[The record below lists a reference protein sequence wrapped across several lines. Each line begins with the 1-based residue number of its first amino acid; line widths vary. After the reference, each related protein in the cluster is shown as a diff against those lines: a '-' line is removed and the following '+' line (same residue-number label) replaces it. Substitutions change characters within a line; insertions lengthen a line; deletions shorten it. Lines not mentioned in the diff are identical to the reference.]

1 MVSGMV
7 QTSDVA
13 VVSHQ
18 LTSDSA
24 PELLRSKLVL
34 RSDKSV
40 RIKYATEREQLQ
52 LPRVREEFARRSFL
66 FRASKHWNDA
76 LYRVNGNRPAAW

>member
-40 RIKYATEREQLQ
+40 RIKYATERGHLQ
-52 LPRVREEFARRSFL
+52 LLVQGLHPGHAGLVVAPVTRLESGQRLVI
-66 FRASKHWNDA
+66 
-76 LYRVNGNRPAAW
+76 